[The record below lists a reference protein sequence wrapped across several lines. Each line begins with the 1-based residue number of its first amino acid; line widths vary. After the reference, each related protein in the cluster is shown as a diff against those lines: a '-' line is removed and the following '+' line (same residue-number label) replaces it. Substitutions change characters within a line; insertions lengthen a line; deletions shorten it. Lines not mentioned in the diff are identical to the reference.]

1 MNYPGKQQL
10 ISVRGWVVLRSLVG
24 PEGQS
29 KWKIP
34 MTNSEIEPAN
44 PPGMR
49 HRVPSN
55 FILRVQRLYFKNQN
69 ILTVETSSQ

>member
-1 MNYPGKQQL
+1 
-10 ISVRGWVVLRSLVG
+10 
-24 PEGQS
+24 
-29 KWKIP
+29 